1 MMSQITSMNYKE
13 KKQYHIPF
21 VGGERIVPKDE
32 IVFVESAG
40 RKLFFHISQDVYSI
54 YRKLDDAE
62 NELDDT
68 DFLRIH
74 QSYLVNMNFIERIN
88 SYRLYLR
95 TGKVLSVPKARY
107 PDVKKKYA
115 DWKRE
120 LAM

>member
-1 MMSQITSMNYKE
+1 MMSQIISMNYQE

-40 RKLFFHISQDVYSI
+40 RKLLFHISQDVYSI